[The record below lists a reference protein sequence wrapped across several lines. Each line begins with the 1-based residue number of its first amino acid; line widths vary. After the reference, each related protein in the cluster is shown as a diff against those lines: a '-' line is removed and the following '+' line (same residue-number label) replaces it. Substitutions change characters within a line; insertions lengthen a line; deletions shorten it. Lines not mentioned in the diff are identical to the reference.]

1 MAKENKVSSKIIAAA
16 RKLKIFDDSFVLIL
30 AALVGL
36 TGGYAAIAFRY
47 LINYVTVLLG
57 FMCEYT
63 SFGIQYLLLQISKI
77 LPFVHSKGIDA
88 FTELNFVYIFL
99 IPIIGLMLVAFIT
112 NVFAKEAKGHGVP
125 EVMSAV
131 TRRGGIIRPRI
142 VLIKMFVSAIT
153 IGSGGSVGREGPIVH
168 IGSAIGSVFGQ
179 FFKISSSA
187 VTVLVGCG
195 AAAGI
200 SATFNA
206 PIAGTLFASEVILRD
221 IRITSVSPILIAS
234 LVAASVSRAY
244 YGNSP
249 AFIVSHYELASY
261 RELGLYCALGLLAG
275 LVAVVFVK
283 VLYKTEDIID
293 TIKIHWL
300 LKAAMGGFLL
310 GLAGIYCSEI
320 QGVGYGVIE
329 MILNNPGKYGIIIL
343 SVLCMLKIVMTSVT
357 IGVGGSGGV
366 FAPSLFMG
374 AALGGLFGICVQE
387 IPYFDIASPGAYAL
401 VGMSAVVAG
410 TTHAPIQAILIL
422 VEMTGNY
429 EIILPIM
436 ISCVISNIVS
446 KKIESGSIYTM
457 KLIRRGESMEIG
469 KDRKILKKLRVAD
482 VVVSNCITIDLDT
495 PFHEIL
501 RLMRTTNADGFP
513 VLDEDGR
520 LAGLVSLQQIS
531 KALRNEDTQENLL
544 TRDIVVSE
552 QYTLTLNE
560 NLSDVY
566 DEMKLGGQGCL
577 PVVAED
583 DNKKF
588 LGIVTRFHVMSMY
601 NKELVLLQGDVKEQ

>member
-36 TGGYAAIAFRY
+36 TGGYFAIAFRY
-47 LINYVTVLLG
+47 LINNVTVLLG
-57 FMCEYT
+57 IMCEYT
-63 SFGIQYLLLQISKI
+63 SFGIQYSALYISKI
-77 LPFVHSKGIDA
+77 LPFYHSKGIAA
-88 FTELNFVYIFL
+88 FTELQFVYIFL

-131 TRRGGIIRPRI
+131 TRKGGIIRLRI
-142 VLIKMFVSAIT
+142 VLVKMFVSAIT

-179 FFKISSSA
+179 YFKLSSSA

-221 IRITSVSPILIAS
+221 IRITSVSPILISS

-249 AFIVSHYELASY
+249 AFLVSHYQLASY

-275 LVAVVFVK
+275 LVAVLFVK

-293 TIKIHWL
+293 AIKIHWL

-310 GLAGIYCSEI
+310 GLAGMYHSEI
-320 QGVGYGVIE
+320 HGVGYGVIE
-329 MILNNPGKYGIIIL
+329 MILNNPGQYGIIIL
-343 SVLCMLKIVMTSVT
+343 SILCMLKIVMTSVT

-374 AALGGLFGICVQE
+374 AALGGLFGICVQG

-469 KDRKILKKLRVAD
+469 KDKKILKKLRVAD
-482 VVVSNCITIDLDT
+482 IVVSNCITIDMDT
-495 PFHEIL
+495 PFTEIL

-513 VLDEDGR
+513 VLDGDG
-520 LAGLVSLQQIS
+520 GLVGMVGLQQIS
-531 KALRNEDTQENLL
+531 KALQGEEAQERLL
-544 TRDIVVSE
+544 TRDLVSSE
-552 QYTLTLNE
+552 QCTLTLNKD
-560 NLSDVY
+560 LSGVY
-566 DEMKLGGQGCL
+566 DEMRLGGQGCL
-577 PVVAED
+577 PVVDED
-583 DNKKF
+583 DSKKF
-588 LGIVTRFHVMSMY
+588 IGIVTRFHLMSMY
-601 NKELVLLQGDVKEQ
+601 NKELVLLQGTGKEE